1 MASIVT
7 LTLNPALD
15 LSSTIDHVV
24 PDRKL
29 RCTEPN
35 REPGGGGINVARA
48 VHILDGEATALWTC
62 GGYTGAMLGAR
73 LDREGVSHEPIAID
87 GTTRESLMV
96 LDESSGEQY
105 RFQFPGPRLGNG
117 DCERIVRALAE
128 RRPAPEYLV
137 LSGSLPPGVP
147 EDFYARI
154 AGEVGD
160 AARVIV
166 DTSGA
171 ALRRTVEAGV
181 YLIKPN
187 VRELRELTGDDL
199 QSDADIERASRKL
212 LEADRA
218 RVVAVSLG
226 AGGAVVITR
235 EGCDHVRSPTV
246 PIRSKVGAGDSMVGG
261 TVLGLARGLETVDAV
276 RFGVAAGASAVMTP
290 GSELCRRDDTER
302 LYQGMK

>member
-1 MASIVT
+1 MASILT

-15 LSSTIDHVV
+15 LSSTVDDVV

-48 VHILDGEATALWTC
+48 VHILGGEATALWTC
-62 GGYTGAMLGAR
+62 GGYTGSMVGER
-73 LDREGVSHEPIAID
+73 LDREGVGHEPIPIE
-87 GTTRESLMV
+87 GTTRESVMV
-96 LDESSGEQY
+96 LDESSSEQY
-105 RFQFPGPRLGNG
+105 RFQFPGPRLGDG
-117 DCERIVRALAE
+117 EAERIVRAITE
-128 RRPAPEYLV
+128 RHPPPDYLV

-154 AGEVGD
+154 AAEVGES
-160 AARVIV
+160 ARVIV

-171 ALRRTVEAGV
+171 ALRRTVQAGV

-187 VRELRELTGDDL
+187 VRELRELSGENL
-199 QSDADIERASRKL
+199 ESDADIERASRKL
-212 LEADRA
+212 LEAEHA
-218 RVVAVSLG
+218 QVVAVSIG
-226 AGGAVVITR
+226 AGGAMVVTR
-235 EGCDHVRSPTV
+235 DGCDHVRSPTV

-261 TVLGLARGLETVDAV
+261 TVLALARGAGTVDAV

-290 GSELCRRDDTER
+290 GSELCRRGDTER
-302 LYQGMK
+302 LYEGMK

>member
-1 MASIVT
+1 MAPIVT
-7 LTLNPALD
+7 LTLNPAID
-15 LSSTIDHVV
+15 LSSTVDQVV
-24 PDRKL
+24 SDRKL

-48 VHILDGEATALWTC
+48 VHILGGEATALWTC
-62 GGYTGAMLGAR
+62 GGYTGSMLGER
-73 LDREGVSHEPIAID
+73 LDREGVGHEPIPIE
-87 GTTRESLMV
+87 GTTRESVMV

-105 RFQFPGPRLGNG
+105 RFQFPGPRLGG
-117 DCERIVRALAE
+117 EEGEHIVRAITE
-128 RRPAPEYLV
+128 RHPPPEYLV

-171 ALRRTVEAGV
+171 ALRRTIEAGV

-187 VRELRELTGDDL
+187 VRELRELTGESL
-199 QSDADIERASRKL
+199 ESDADIERASRKL
-212 LEADRA
+212 LDADRA